1 MLSVIMIFYIHQN
14 LQYLISTMSF
24 LHTILLKQYFSKS
37 LRPAIIKHQENPTS
51 RKEIINMKLLILAA
65 NGQIA
70 RIVEERI

>member
-37 LRPAIIKHQENPTS
+37 LRPAIIKAS
-51 RKEIINMKLLILAA
+51 RESYKQNGNNKHEIADF
-65 NGQIA
+65 GS
-70 RIVEERI
+70 

>member
-37 LRPAIIKHQENPTS
+37 LRPAIIKALRESDKQKGNNKH
-51 RKEIINMKLLILAA
+51 EITDF
-65 NGQIA
+65 GS
-70 RIVEERI
+70 

>member
-37 LRPAIIKHQENPTS
+37 LRPAIIKAS
-51 RKEIINMKLLILAA
+51 RESDKQKGNNKHEITDF
-65 NGQIA
+65 GS
-70 RIVEERI
+70 